1 MRSQKLWGGACEVT
15 EAVGWGGV
23 CEDTEAV
30 GWGVRGHRSCGVGR
44 VRSQAVGWGGQGHR
58 SCGVGRGR
66 SQKLSGEV
74 TEAVWWGVR
83 GHRSCGVG
91 RGRSQKLWV
100 GACEVTRSTGCVSLH
115 LGRYETKTLEC
126 VSLQSGNQK
135 MGTYCPPTSNPK
147 LWVALAH
154 T

>member
-1 MRSQKLWGGACEVT
+1 M
-15 EAVGWGGV
+15 
-23 CEDTEAV
+23 
-30 GWGVRGHRSCGVGR
+30 
-44 VRSQAVGWGGQGHR
+44 RSQAVGWGGQGHR
-58 SCGVGRGR
+58 SCGVGHVR

-74 TEAVWWGVR
+74 TEAVWWGVQGHR
-83 GHRSCGVG
+83 SCGVGHVRSQKLSGEVTEAVWWGVQGHRSCGVG

-115 LGRYETKTLEC
+115 LGRYEKKTLEC

-135 MGTYCPPTSNPK
+135 MGTYCPHTTNPK

>member
-1 MRSQKLWGGACEVT
+1 M
-15 EAVGWGGV
+15 
-23 CEDTEAV
+23 
-30 GWGVRGHRSCGVGR
+30 
-44 VRSQAVGWGGQGHR
+44 GWGGQGHR
-58 SCGVGRGR
+58 SCEVGRVR

-91 RGRSQKLWV
+91 RGRSQKLWT
-100 GACEVTRSTGCVSLH
+100 GACKVTRSTRCVSLH
-115 LGRYETKTLEC
+115 LGRYEKKKKTGMC
-126 VSLQSGNQK
+126 QSAVREPKNGHI
-135 MGTYCPPTSNPK
+135 CPHTSNPK